1 MELGIE
7 VVHHGDVPVVKVA
20 GELDM
25 STAPDLSDVLDGLV
39 AEPKVVVDL
48 AELEFIDSTG
58 LSALLGAHR
67 AMQARGGVLELRS
80 PQPMVVSVVE
90 TTGLDAVFEIK
101 LSDGPA
107 GA

>member
-7 VVHHGDVPVVKVA
+7 VSRDGDTPVVTVS

-25 STAPDLSDVLDGLV
+25 STAPDLSDVLDGFV

-48 AELEFIDSTG
+48 ADLEFIDSTG

-67 AMQARGGVLELRS
+67 AMQAHGGVLELRS

-90 TTGLDAVFEIK
+90 TTGLDAVFQIR
-101 LSDGPA
+101 LG
-107 GA
+107 